1 MTPKHPDPPDALLP
15 PAPPER
21 EGKAEVRSFLG
32 SAVPFVLVGLV
43 LYGLVLAGS
52 EWLVYEHGLRNPF
65 FKVHTAEHAEY
76 DHVILGASHAA
87 VFDYRDMNQRLEEA
101 TGARVLNL
109 ATVGAGITINHL
121 LYDYFSREH
130 RADHVVYILDSFA
143 FYSPE
148 WNEERLQDAS
158 LFARAPW
165 DPTLAWL
172 LLRRPDARGMA
183 LDYVFGFSKINNAD
197 RFEPDLFEAEGSRF
211 ERTYRPIPQIDR
223 QRIEYLYPDPDAME
237 PATLD
242 ESPYLEEFQELIRS
256 ARERGAGFVV
266 IRPPIPERMQ
276 EMIPGEEHFARTI
289 DSIARLHDVEYH
301 DFSSVNNDEEYFYDS
316 DHLNRE
322 GTLRFIE
329 EHLADVLAVSGEPD
343 VESRPGSGGTGRE

>member
-1 MTPKHPDPPDALLP
+1 MTPTHPDPPESLLP
-15 PAPPER
+15 PAPPEG
-21 EGKAEVRSFLG
+21 EGEAEVRSFLG
-32 SAVPFVLVGLV
+32 NAIPFVLVGLV

-52 EWLVYEHGLRNPF
+52 EWLVYEHGRRNPF
-65 FKVHTAEHAEY
+65 FKIRTAEHTEY

-87 VFDYRDMNQRLEEA
+87 VFDYREMNQRLEEA
-101 TGARVLNL
+101 TGARILNL
-109 ATVGAGITINHL
+109 ATVGGGITINHL
-121 LYDYFSREH
+121 LYDYFSLDH
-130 RADHVVYILDSFA
+130 RTDHVVYILDSFA

-165 DPTLAWL
+165 DPSLAWL

-183 LDYVFGFSKINNAD
+183 LDYVFGFSKINNPE
-197 RFEPDLFEAEGSRF
+197 RFEPDLYDAEGSRF
-211 ERTYRPIPQIDR
+211 ERTYRPIAQIDR
-223 QRIEYLYPDPDAME
+223 QRIEYLYPNPGEME

-256 ARERGAGFVV
+256 ARERGAEVIVV
-266 IRPPIPERMQ
+266 RPPIPERMQ
-276 EMIPGEEHFARTI
+276 EMIPGEEHFSRTM
-289 DSIARLHDVEYH
+289 DSIARLHGVEYH
-301 DFSSVNNDEEYFYDS
+301 DFSSMSNDEELFYDS

-329 EHLADVLAVSGEPD
+329 RHLAEVLSVSE
-343 VESRPGSGGTGRE
+343 E

>member
-1 MTPKHPDPPDALLP
+1 MTKHPDPPESLLP

-21 EGKAEVRSFLG
+21 GGKAEVRSFLEN
-32 SAVPFVLVGLV
+32 AIPFVIVGVV
-43 LYGLVLAGS
+43 LYGLILAGS
-52 EWLVYEHGLRNPF
+52 EWLVYEHGRRNPF
-65 FKVHTAEHAEY
+65 FKIRTAEQTEY

-87 VFDYRDMNQRLEEA
+87 VFDYRDMNRRLEEA
-101 TGARVLNL
+101 TGARILNL
-109 ATVGAGITINHL
+109 ATVGAGITINDL

-130 RADHVVYILDSFA
+130 ETDHVVYILDSFA

-165 DPTLAWL
+165 DPSLAWL
-172 LLRRPDARGMA
+172 LIRHPDARGMA
-183 LDYVFGFSKINNAD
+183 LDYIFGFSKINNPD
-197 RFEPDLFEAEGSRF
+197 RFQPDLFEAEGSRF

-242 ESPYLEEFQELIRS
+242 DSPYLEEFQELIR
-256 ARERGAGFVV
+256 AAQERGAEFVV
-266 IRPPIPERMQ
+266 VRPPIPERMQ
-276 EMIPGEEHFARTI
+276 EMIPGEEHFAQTV
-289 DSIARLHDVEYH
+289 DSIARLHGVEYH
-301 DFSSVNNDEEYFYDS
+301 DFSSVSNDEEYFYDS

-322 GTLRFIE
+322 GALRFIE
-329 EHLADVLAVSGEPD
+329 NHLAEILAVPRD
-343 VESRPGSGGTGRE
+343 